1 MLKHCPHNHQAI
13 NARTNEVEQ
22 TTHYYPYGGIIGNL
36 SSNQEAQ
43 KYKYSGKALAAI
55 EKIDNLRREREA
67 LAEGQ
72 DSTYGLDLYDFHARQ
87 YDAAV
92 PGFLSIDPL
101 ASENPSVSPYA
112 YCAGNPIMF
121 IDPTGL
127 MPDSDYSGINVPLV
141 SV

>member
-1 MLKHCPHNHQAI
+1 MDLNKKPECHYYISDYQGPRSNKEELIILREKTNIYVRGNRMVI

-72 DSTYGLDLYDFHARQ
+72 D
-87 YDAAV
+87 
-92 PGFLSIDPL
+92 
-101 ASENPSVSPYA
+101 E
-112 YCAGNPIMF
+112 
-121 IDPTGL
+121 
-127 MPDSDYSGINVPLV
+127 
-141 SV
+141 